1 MARLDAYFLRQ
12 TGGFLSKG
20 DGLMGDFYLASVG
33 EFSRAP
39 KILDGGAGTDRVI
52 YCGKTSEYAVTKT
65 ADGIQVSGPDGTDLL
80 RGIEAIRFGDSEL
93 DASIL

>member
-39 KILDGGAGTDRVI
+39 KQILIIDGACLDDRHLFTKR
-52 YCGKTSEYAVTKT
+52 KTRPEFLCLSRRR
-65 ADGIQVSGPDGTDLL
+65 SG
-80 RGIEAIRFGDSEL
+80 
-93 DASIL
+93 

>member
-1 MARLDAYFLRQ
+1 MPRPDAYFLRQ

-39 KILDGGAGTDRVI
+39 KVNRGLMGIVFGTCAMRTAVILVWKRTCRRGAGDAEAI
-52 YCGKTSEYAVTKT
+52 
-65 ADGIQVSGPDGTDLL
+65 ADGEG
-80 RGIEAIRFGDSEL
+80 RGHAPCW
-93 DASIL
+93 

>member
-39 KILDGGAGTDRVI
+39 KQLGNMTHA
-52 YCGKTSEYAVTKT
+52 
-65 ADGIQVSGPDGTDLL
+65 
-80 RGIEAIRFGDSEL
+80 EARRTGLSQ
-93 DASIL
+93 